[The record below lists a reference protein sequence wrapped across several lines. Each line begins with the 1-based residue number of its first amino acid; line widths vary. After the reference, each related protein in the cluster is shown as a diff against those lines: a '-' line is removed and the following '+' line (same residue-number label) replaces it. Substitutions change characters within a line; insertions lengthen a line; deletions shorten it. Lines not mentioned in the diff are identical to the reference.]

1 MAPNSSALLITEW
14 TLISLSTVVIAA
26 RIWLRLG
33 LQKQRLLGSDVWMTM
48 AWAMGIVIASF
59 CITYVHLGV
68 MEDGILPSLSNFDA
82 TDERKKL
89 ILKLHWISTLPLIM
103 SFYLCKAALLSVY
116 HQVIP
121 RFMTKRRTF
130 LWVTVGY
137 VVVSFIT
144 TVTLLFTIC
153 TPVNR
158 WWSLESDRRCEINH
172 VRAFYTTTWA
182 LNFTSDIFIFVLPWL
197 IVPDLM
203 IKGWLRI
210 GIYFTFLLGLINMAI
225 TIVRYTQ
232 VYAVKDAS
240 LVTTHFWSSLDLYI
254 GLVISC
260 LPALRPYFK
269 YAAESRAF
277 NYVKSRTG
285 GTRGGSQYTGT
296 ASTASTNV
304 KMSNG
309 KGSFGSP
316 TERLSQL
323 SLVHIRTEDE
333 RYAEDERAV

>member
-1 MAPNSSALLITEW
+1 
-14 TLISLSTVVIAA
+14 
-26 RIWLRLG
+26 
-33 LQKQRLLGSDVWMTM
+33 
-48 AWAMGIVIASF
+48 
-59 CITYVHLGV
+59 
-68 MEDGILPSLSNFDA
+68 
-82 TDERKKL
+82 
-89 ILKLHWISTLPLIM
+89 
-103 SFYLCKAALLSVY
+103 
-116 HQVIP
+116 
-121 RFMTKRRTF
+121 MTKRRTF

>member
-1 MAPNSSALLITEW
+1 
-14 TLISLSTVVIAA
+14 
-26 RIWLRLG
+26 
-33 LQKQRLLGSDVWMTM
+33 MTM

-68 MEDGILPSLSNFDA
+68 MEDGIQPSLSNFDA
-82 TDERKKL
+82 KDGRKKL

-158 WWSLESDRRCEINH
+158 WWSLESDSRCEINH

-240 LVTTHFWSSLDLYI
+240 LVTTRKSHIPLHHQSYAHSPTDFWASLDLYI

-277 NYVKSRTG
+277 NYMKSKT

-296 ASTASTNV
+296 ASTASTNA
-304 KMSNG
+304 KMSNQG
-309 KGSFGSP
+309 KGSFGSS

-323 SLVHIRTEDE
+323 SLVHIR
-333 RYAEDERAV
+333 AEDERSV

>member
-1 MAPNSSALLITEW
+1 MAPGASALLITEW
-14 TLISLSTVVIAA
+14 TLISLSTVVIIA

-48 AWAMGIVIASF
+48 AWAMGIITASF
-59 CITYVHLGV
+59 CITYVHMGV
-68 MEDGILPSLSNFDA
+68 MEDGVSPSLINFDSN
-82 TDERKKL
+82 DENKRL
-89 ILKLHWISTLPLIM
+89 ILKLHWISTLPFIM
-103 SFYLCKAALLSVY
+103 SFYLCKAALLCVY

-121 RFMTKRRTF
+121 RFMTKRRAF
-130 LWVTVGY
+130 LWATVCY
-137 VVVSFIT
+137 VACSFIV
-144 TVTLLFTIC
+144 TVTLMFTIC
-153 TPVNR
+153 TPVHR
-158 WWSLESDRRCEINH
+158 WWTLDSDDRCI
-172 VRAFYTTTWA
+172 VGPVMGFFKTTWA

-225 TIVRYTQ
+225 SIVRYIK
-232 VYAVKDAS
+232 VYAVDEVS
-240 LVTTHFWSSLDLYI
+240 LVTMHFWNSLDLYI
-254 GLVISC
+254 GLVIAC

-277 NYVKSRTG
+277 NYMKSRT

-296 ASTASTNV
+296 ASTAST
-304 KMSNG
+304 KAKLSNQG
-309 KGSFGSP
+309 KGSFGSS

-323 SLVHIRTEDE
+323 SLVHVRPEDE
-333 RYAEDERAV
+333 RYA